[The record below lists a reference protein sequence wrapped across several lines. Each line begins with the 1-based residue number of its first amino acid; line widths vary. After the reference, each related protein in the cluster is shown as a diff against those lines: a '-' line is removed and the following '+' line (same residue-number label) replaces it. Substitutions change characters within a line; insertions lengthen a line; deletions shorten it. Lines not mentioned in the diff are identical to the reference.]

1 MLVVVS
7 LFRELIEVPPWP
19 DDRKENS
26 LSFHHFLVWVISTY
40 EKVSFVM
47 ESWLS
52 FAEIYHSVMR
62 VILTP
67 KITGIDS

>member
-19 DDRKENS
+19 DDRREKS
-26 LSFHHFLVWVISTY
+26 LSFHHFLVWFISTY